1 MSTKGWYS
9 QKVGKKNVRLVVLN
23 TEYYDY
29 GNDVV
34 QQGLTVEDG
43 YAQFDWLTETLTAA
57 RANNETVYL
66 YGHISPGYEIGYA
79 NDLVTQ
85 PEAIYRPFMPQ
96 LFARAY
102 TDVTDQFQDIIKIQ
116 IAGHEH
122 TDTFRISGE
131 KSFLTTSPSMST
143 AYPTSNPTI
152 RLWKTEEDGD
162 VNDYDQYHFD
172 LLKSNK
178 EHVPYWSKSYTF
190 R

>member
-1 MSTKGWYS
+1 
-9 QKVGKKNVRLVVLN
+9 
-23 TEYYDY
+23 
-29 GNDVV
+29 
-34 QQGLTVEDG
+34 
-43 YAQFDWLTETLTAA
+43 
-57 RANNETVYL
+57 
-66 YGHISPGYEIGYA
+66 
-79 NDLVTQ
+79 
-85 PEAIYRPFMPQ
+85 MPQ